1 MKIAISILTFFFL
14 LQFASAQKIQPSNN
28 RTEYKK
34 NYEWR
39 IKQATLG
46 GMYIPKDIPDVFKQ
60 LIARSDTASLNSFKK
75 MPETEAVNYQ
85 MDRLGMLMLK
95 SWDFYEGSRISNHL
109 RELGVT
115 NPEDMS
121 FFLLL
126 TFHRNLNNKPLDI
139 KPIVEKIKK
148 YRYDKKQKEIKAQV
162 NKDSI
167 SK

>member
-1 MKIAISILTFFFL
+1 MKSGFIILTLILFL
-14 LQFASAQKIQPSNN
+14 QTAGAQKIQPSNN

-39 IKQATLG
+39 IKQATLAG
-46 GMYIPKDIPDVFKQ
+46 IYIPKDIPDVFKQ
-60 LIARSDTASLNSFKK
+60 LIAKSDSNSLQSFKN

-85 MDRLGMLMLK
+85 LDRLGRIMLNN
-95 SWDFYEGSRISNHL
+95 WDFYEGSRISNHL

-126 TFHRNLNNKPLDI
+126 TFHRHLNAKPLDI

-148 YRYDKKQKEIKAQV
+148 FRYDKKQKELKAV
-162 NKDSI
+162 KDST
-167 SK
+167 KVK